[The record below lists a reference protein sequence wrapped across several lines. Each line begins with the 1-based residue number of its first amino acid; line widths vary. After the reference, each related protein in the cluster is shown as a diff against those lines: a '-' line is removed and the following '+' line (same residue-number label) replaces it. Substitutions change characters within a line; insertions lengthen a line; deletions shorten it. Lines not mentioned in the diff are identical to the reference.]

1 MRNNTFSHSDIY
13 YNGSSNNAMKNVLVL
28 TMPNTRQY
36 TIDTSGNNTVG
47 TVFSFKNQF
56 VLSFFRVYLHNIHI
70 HMLTLSCYGSTSTNS
85 HVRTVADEWLYCSI
99 SWCSA
104 AVQTGDE
111 EHLELG
117 LLRNSGYE
125 VFQHELLQKRVF
137 QRWKASVMSQ
147 NVGVALVN
155 PQDN

>member
-1 MRNNTFSHSDIY
+1 
-13 YNGSSNNAMKNVLVL
+13 MKNVLVL

-47 TVFSFKNQF
+47 TVFSFKNL
-56 VLSFFRVYLHNIHI
+56 VLSFFTVYLHNIQI
-70 HMLTLSCYGSTSTNS
+70 HMLTLSCYGSRSTNF
-85 HVRTVADEWLYCSI
+85 HLLTVLCADEWLYCSI

-111 EHLELG
+111 EHLEHG
-117 LLRNSGYE
+117 LLRNSGYG

-147 NVGVALVN
+147 NVGVALVI